1 MEAFGAFLALKYE
14 KVELKKSFDVFR
26 EKPINYTIKYLKNYE
41 YVLVLVQDTK
51 YPKAS
56 FDTKNEP
63 TQLNEAEANSV
74 VKKAILASRLRYCI
88 YREARLVSNMN
99 KIYGIIWGQCTTGLQ
114 SVLKGNEEFPSR

>member
-26 EKPINYTIKYLKNYE
+26 EKQINYTIKYLKNYK

-51 YPKAS
+51 NPKAS
-56 FDTKNEP
+56 FETKNEP
-63 TQLNEAEANSV
+63 THLNEAEANYD
-74 VKKAILASRLRYCI
+74 VKKAILASRVRYCI

-99 KIYGIIWGQCTTGLQ
+99 KIYGIIWGQCTPGLQ